1 MILYDYGDIQAN
13 VIDQMSLVTFPL
25 VMTLSR
31 LRLPTMTGGMPR
43 DFSSLVMAPMES
55 RWTRELSVS
64 LSLLPMSP
72 VICTL
77 VML

>member
-31 LRLPTMTGGMPR
+31 SRLPIMTGGMPR
-43 DFSSLVMAPMES
+43 GFSSLVMAPMES
-55 RWTRELSVS
+55 PWTRELSVS
-64 LSLLPMSP
+64 LSLLPMLP